1 MAAAALKVL
10 NVPQEIWGEAVSS
23 RPIRLL
29 GAEKPWNVTIATVT
43 DSAALIPAL
52 GEDLRKTVVTE
63 LSFDALVDIKTHGYK
78 AIHMEVEIGVTFDYL
93 HFQQIGKKGKILV
106 TDNNRDGH
114 ILTVA
119 MTQNERHWPYSD
131 PQWQAAASH
140 YAREH
145 VLQSLTAG
153 VPAEKVPLVS
163 VTRMSETAVRPLNT
177 LVKKQSSKGVEVH
190 FLVKGVAFCEDPE
203 DDMMETMVAAR
214 PVSLRAAILDGGLSQ
229 DGMTPSTGI
238 GPIKIRFAAAG
249 DRVKGGVWYPPA
261 LVKQMVEQAAAAGPS
276 NVDRGSWG
284 SQAGFASL
292 KTQRRAEQRA
302 EKGAG
307 KRAEVVEARRA
318 YFRAEDGE
326 HSDGKQ
332 STASGVSEAARA
344 LARSELDADLR

>member
-10 NVPQEIWGEAVSS
+10 NVPNEVWGEAVSS

-29 GAEKPWNVTIATVT
+29 GADRPWDVTVATVT

-52 GEDLRKTVVTE
+52 GEDLRKTVVVE
-63 LSFDALVDIKTHGYK
+63 ISFDALVDIKARGYK
-78 AIHMEVEIGVTFDYL
+78 AIHMEVEIGVPFDYL
-93 HFQQIGKKGKILV
+93 HFQQIGKKGKVLV

-114 ILTVA
+114 ILSVV

-153 VPAEKVPLVS
+153 LPAEKVSLVS

-177 LVKKQSSKGVEVH
+177 LVKKQSSKGVEAH
-190 FLVKGVAFCEDPE
+190 FLVKGVALCQDPE
-203 DDMMETMVAAR
+203 DDMMETMVAAQ
-214 PVSLRAAILDGGLSQ
+214 PVSLRAVILSGGLSP

-238 GPIKIRFAAAG
+238 MPIKIRFAAAG
-249 DRVKGGVWYPPA
+249 DRVKSGVWYPPA

-276 NVDRGSWG
+276 RGDRGSWG
-284 SQAGFASL
+284 SQAGFANL

-302 EKGAG
+302 DAAAG
-307 KRAEVVEARRA
+307 KRAVAVEARRA
-318 YFRAEDGE
+318 HFREDGE
-326 HSDGKQ
+326 HSDGQQ
-332 STASGVSEAARA
+332 STTSGVSEAARA